1 MIAPASGGT
10 ELGGGLT
17 VAPRTLTLLLVEDNP
32 DDAALYQGYLR
43 RELGATYA
51 VSIAAT
57 GAQALDLFRA
67 GTPDCVVLDFHLPD
81 ATALE
86 LLAAWR
92 NAKGAPLT
100 PVVVLTGRADEPTA
114 VAALEAGAMDYV
126 IKDRLGAEALRLV
139 VRNAVER
146 FRLQRAREASEER
159 LRLVVM
165 ATGTGIWDWN
175 LADSTEYWSDEVYTM
190 LGLEPGVL
198 PPGFGSISDLIHP
211 DDQSHFDIAAQAQVA
226 DGRPYR
232 VDLRMRRAD
241 GSEGWYRGEGQTI
254 RDAAGRAVRLLGT
267 LSEITAQKREE
278 QRLRLLARAGDLLDS
293 TLDYETTL
301 QRMTELVVPD
311 LADCCAIA
319 IVDADERIV
328 LRAISAALPPED
340 HTRVL
345 ARARSY
351 PLRAD
356 GPIGAAYSLRTGKSQ
371 VIPSIME
378 AMARAAVWDDCDG
391 GVPHDLPFASLIS
404 VPLLVRGRTLG
415 AIEFLRTAAPP
426 PYLPEDLPLAE
437 ELARRSA
444 LAMDNARLHRDAL
457 EARDLVTRLQ
467 RVTAALSATMGPDE
481 VAEVIITR
489 GLEALRA
496 GGGVVSLLSEN
507 GTTLTNV
514 RVAGYPPEI
523 AAAWQRY
530 PADTPAPIGESLRTR
545 GVVLV
550 ESEEAYR
557 TRYAPETLV
566 QARGGSGAWAAIP
579 LLTGE
584 RLLGAL
590 GLSFPAARIFD
601 AAEHA
606 AMRTLGDLCAQA
618 LERARLYEAQ
628 HAAHQEATTE
638 RDRVRQILNTLPVGV
653 VIVDATGR
661 VTMANGASRDI
672 LGADVLEQAAVAPD
686 EAHSTNGAQRPDG
699 GPAPAM
705 ETPLKRALR
714 HGEVVHG
721 AQQVL
726 RQAQTGR
733 EVPVLINS
741 APLRDAA
748 GTIVGAV
755 TAFQDISALRDLERA
770 REEFL
775 SSAAHDLKTPL
786 TSIRGYAQLAQRRL
800 ARLDIPRV
808 ETAPVLSGISRIM
821 EGAEVMLGLINELVD
836 VARLQMSGGL
846 ALHRTSID
854 LVALVRDGVAAQQG
868 VSAAPIELEAEVAE
882 LIATIDAARVA
893 RVLGNLLSNAI
904 KYSPGGGTI
913 TVRVAR
919 EDSTAGPEALIAVMD
934 HGLGIPNADL
944 PHIFDRFARAGNVV
958 GQIAG
963 TGIGLASAL
972 GIVEQHGGT
981 IAVES
986 REGHGTTFT
995 VRLPLTTAQE

>member
-1 MIAPASGGT
+1 MIAPAGGGT
-10 ELGGGLT
+10 ERGGGLT
-17 VAPRTLTLLLVEDNP
+17 VAARTLTLLLVEDNP
-32 DDAALYQGYLR
+32 DDAALYHGYLR
-43 RELGATYA
+43 REHGATYA

-57 GAQALDLFRA
+57 GAQALNLFRA

-86 LLAAWR
+86 LLVAWR
-92 NAKGAPLT
+92 DAKGAPLT
-100 PVVVLTGRADEPTA
+100 PVVVLTGRADEATA

-175 LADSTEYWSDEVYTM
+175 LADNSEYWSDEVYTM

-198 PPGFGSISDLIHP
+198 PLGFGSISDLIHP
-211 DDQSHFDIAAQAQVA
+211 DDQSHFDIAVQAQVA

-241 GSEGWYRGEGQTI
+241 GSGGWYRAEGQTI

-267 LSEITAQKREE
+267 LTEITAQKREE
-278 QRLRLLARAGDLLDS
+278 QRLRLLARAGDLLDL

-319 IVDADERIV
+319 IVDAEERIV
-328 LRAISAALPPED
+328 LRAIAAALPAEE
-340 HTRVL
+340 HARVL
-345 ARARSY
+345 ARAGSH

-356 GPIGAAYSLRTGKSQ
+356 WPIGAAYSLRTGKSQ
-371 VIPSIME
+371 VIPAITE
-378 AMARAAVWDDCDG
+378 TMAQAATWDEGG
-391 GVPHDLPFASLIS
+391 GVPHDPPFASLIS

-415 AIEFLRTAAPP
+415 AIEFLRTAAAP
-426 PYLPEDLPLAE
+426 PYHAEDLPLAE

-444 LAMDNARLHRDAL
+444 LAMDNALLHREAL

-467 RVTAALSATMGPDE
+467 RVTAALSATVTPDD

-496 GGGVVSLLSEN
+496 GGGVVSLISED
-507 GTTLTNV
+507 GATLTNV
-514 RVAGYPPEI
+514 RVAGYSPEVV
-523 AAAWQRY
+523 AAWQRY
-530 PADTPAPIGESLRTR
+530 PADTPAPIGEALRTR

-550 ESEEAYR
+550 GSEEVYR
-557 TRYAPETLV
+557 TRYAAETLV
-566 QARGGSGAWAAIP
+566 PARAGLGAWAAIP

-590 GLSFPAARIFD
+590 GLSFPGPRSFD

-606 AMRTLGDLCAQA
+606 AMRALGDLCAQA

-628 HAAHQEATTE
+628 HAAHEEATTE

-653 VIVDATGR
+653 VLVDAMGR

-672 LGADVLEQAAVAPD
+672 LGTDVLEQAAVAPG
-686 EAHSTNGAQRPDG
+686 AAYPTNGALHPDG
-699 GPAPAM
+699 GPAPTM
-705 ETPLKRALR
+705 ETPLDRALR

-721 AQQVL
+721 AQQVV

-733 EVPVLINS
+733 EVPILINS

-800 ARLDIPRV
+800 ARLDIPEA
-808 ETAPVLSGISRIM
+808 ETEPVLSGISRIM

-846 ALHRTSID
+846 ALHRTSVD
-854 LVALVRDGVAAQQG
+854 LVALVRDGIAAQQG
-868 VSAAPIELEAEVAE
+868 VSAAPIELEAGVAE
-882 LIATIDAARVA
+882 LVATIDAARVA

-919 EDSTAGPEALIAVMD
+919 EDGTGGPEALFAVMD
-934 HGLGIPNADL
+934 HGLGIPDVDL

-986 REGHGTTFT
+986 REGHGATFT